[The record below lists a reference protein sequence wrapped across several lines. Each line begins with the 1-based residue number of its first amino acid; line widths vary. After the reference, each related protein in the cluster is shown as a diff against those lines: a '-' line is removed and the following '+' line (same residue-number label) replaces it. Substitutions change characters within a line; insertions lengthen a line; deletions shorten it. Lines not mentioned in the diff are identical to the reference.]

1 MMEKLKLDRQES
13 PVWTNI
19 LYFLKWSLI
28 AAVLGTVGGFFGSLF
43 SLGITQA
50 TGLRQGNPWLLFA
63 MPAAGLVIVWLYSV
77 THQEKNRGTDMV
89 IDSISS
95 NEKITGVTGPLI
107 FISTVLTHLVGGS
120 SGREGAALQLGGSI
134 GSVLGRLLK
143 LDEKDLKIATMCGM
157 SAVFAAL
164 FGTPIAAGVF
174 SLEVVSIGVL
184 YYAAM
189 VPCLFSAY
197 IGQAVAGA
205 FGIPPENYPIA
216 QVPPISFG
224 SVGFTV
230 LLGAL
235 CALVSMLF
243 CIILH
248 RAGYLYRKF
257 FKNPYIRVLAGS
269 ALFIALTMAVGTGDY
284 WGAESS

>member
-95 NEKITGVTGPLI
+95 NEKIT
-107 FISTVLTHLVGGS
+107 
-120 SGREGAALQLGGSI
+120 
-134 GSVLGRLLK
+134 
-143 LDEKDLKIATMCGM
+143 
-157 SAVFAAL
+157 
-164 FGTPIAAGVF
+164 
-174 SLEVVSIGVL
+174 
-184 YYAAM
+184 
-189 VPCLFSAY
+189 
-197 IGQAVAGA
+197 
-205 FGIPPENYPIA
+205 
-216 QVPPISFG
+216 
-224 SVGFTV
+224 
-230 LLGAL
+230 
-235 CALVSMLF
+235 
-243 CIILH
+243 
-248 RAGYLYRKF
+248 
-257 FKNPYIRVLAGS
+257 
-269 ALFIALTMAVGTGDY
+269 
-284 WGAESS
+284 